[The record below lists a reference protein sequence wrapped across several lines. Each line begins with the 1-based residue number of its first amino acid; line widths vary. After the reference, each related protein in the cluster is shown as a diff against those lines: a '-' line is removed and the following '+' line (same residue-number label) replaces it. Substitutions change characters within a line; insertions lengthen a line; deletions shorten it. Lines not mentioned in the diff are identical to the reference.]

1 MEKYRVWIGEDVY
14 TVEIQGDDIWIDGQ
28 QVHAGIHSLNDEEGL
43 FMLEQDSG
51 KREFLI
57 KPQGDGSFRVSTRGL
72 QVEAI
77 VKSEREG
84 GRKPVEKKDGGLI
97 CAPIPGVVMNVLVG
111 SGDSVA
117 HNQVLVV
124 LESMKMLMDF
134 RAPFAGRV
142 ERVAVV
148 KGQKVEKGDELAV
161 VKKCKEGPQ

>member
-1 MEKYRVWIGEDVY
+1 MERYRVWIGQDEY
-14 TVEIQGDDIWIDGQ
+14 TVEIEGDDIWIDGQ
-28 QVHAGIHSLNDEEGL
+28 RVHVGIQYLNDDGL

-57 KPQGDGSFRVSTRGL
+57 KPQEDGTYRVSTRGL

-77 VKSEREG
+77 VESEREG
-84 GRKPVEKKDGGLI
+84 GRKPAEKKDAGLI
-97 CAPIPGVVMNVLVG
+97 SAPIPGVVMNVLVE
-111 SGDSVA
+111 SGDSVV

-134 RAPFAGRV
+134 RAPFDGRV

-148 KGQKVEKGDELAV
+148 KGQKVEKGDELVMIKNALG
-161 VKKCKEGPQ
+161 E